1 MDQRILRTIDANI
14 NRISEGLRV
23 LEDIS
28 RFIIEDAD
36 STQQLK
42 SVRHLLNNMVSP
54 IGHKLLIHRDVT
66 GDIGAGSDITKEH
79 KDLISITRANS
90 KRVQEGLRV
99 LEELSK
105 LAELI
110 NLLPTEKLKNSRYQI
125 YSVEKAMITHLTE

>member
-42 SVRHLLNNMVSP
+42 SVRHLLNNLVSP
-54 IGHKLLIHRDVT
+54 IGYKLLTHRDVP
-66 GDIGAGSDITKEH
+66 GDIGAGSDITNEH
-79 KDLISITRANS
+79 KDLIAITRANS

-105 LAELI
+105 LAEI
-110 NLLPTEKLKNSRYQI
+110 NTLLPTEKLKKSRYQI
-125 YSVEKAMITHLTE
+125 YSVEKAMIAQLTE